1 MATPPQRLAPQA
13 KESQRPTTWMTRFEP
28 ALALVSQAGVILL
41 VLAVGYILFG
51 AFKGYLSNP
60 TSQTISNMR
69 LVGNLVVISSAA
81 FVLSLLLLRM
91 DEAETALFMGIL
103 GVVLYFGLPFGIGL
117 ILKQTNASPSQAT
130 EIINQKFVTAGQIS
144 LCIVLLR
151 FLYAF
156 IRAIP
161 EYRAR
166 EAKKAN
172 VGFAEKAKS
181 PSQLKSGKP
190 SVFSRCWQLPYCRES
205 VRKACPAF
213 VARKTCWKFK
223 RGCYC
228 DEEMI
233 AMIVRGESSL
243 GSGAAAKRAGSAN
256 AKANAGAP
264 KKKRKPPCG
273 KCFIYLEHQ
282 NLKHRAVGPF
292 ILPAVLGIMYV
303 LKDYL
308 GVVYSTL
315 AGLLN
320 SMVSKFSFHAADAAS
335 KGPDP
340 LSKQSEYVIAFIIG
354 VFMLIYLTKFV
365 EYCIYKL
372 KL

>member
-51 AFKGYLSNP
+51 VFKGYLSNP

-103 GVVLYFGLPFGIGL
+103 GAVLYFGLPFGIGL

-144 LCIVLLR
+144 LCIVILR

-156 IRAIP
+156 VRAIP

-243 GSGAAAKRAGSAN
+243 GSGAAAKRAGSAY
-256 AKANAGAP
+256 AKASTGAP
-264 KKKRKPPCG
+264 KKRKPPCG

-292 ILPAVLGIMYV
+292 LLPAVLGIMYV

-315 AGLLN
+315 AELLN
-320 SMVSKFSFHAADAAS
+320 SMVSKLSFNAADAAS